1 MDGRLVIAGS
11 TTCHQRRKSM
21 VKPVLRVTALLTVFM
36 ALAAS
41 PGFAQGKGKPVT
53 LTARVVDA
61 VCLLPGGL
69 KGDSHR
75 ECAIG
80 CDKAGV
86 RMYLLD
92 EKANVMYAVMAD
104 APFKDPNAP
113 LREHLEKVVSVK
125 GDLYTGPGG
134 LKVVAV
140 KEVKAAAAA
149 NPCAAKPAANPCA
162 AKNP

>member
-1 MDGRLVIAGS
+1 
-11 TTCHQRRKSM
+11 M

-140 KEVKAAAAA
+140 KEVRTAAASQ
-149 NPCAAKPAANPCA
+149 PCAPKPAAAQPCA
-162 AKNP
+162 AKNPCAPKNPCGTK

>member
-1 MDGRLVIAGS
+1 MRGTRGVVVA
-11 TTCHQRRKSM
+11 
-21 VKPVLRVTALLTVFM
+21 VTAVGLLGGLSAT
-36 ALAAS
+36 
-41 PGFAQGKGKPVT
+41 GWAQGKGQPIT

-61 VCLLPGGL
+61 VCLLPAGL
-69 KGDSHR
+69 KGDGHR

-113 LREHLEKVVSVK
+113 LRDHLERVVTVK
-125 GDLYTGPGG
+125 GDLFTGPGG

-140 KEVKAAAAA
+140 KEVRAATAA
-149 NPCAAKPAANPCA
+149 NP
-162 AKNP
+162 

>member
-1 MDGRLVIAGS
+1 MRTACTLGLVV
-11 TTCHQRRKSM
+11 TVM
-21 VKPVLRVTALLTVFM
+21 VTLLGEGEAL
-36 ALAAS
+36 
-41 PGFAQGKGKPVT
+41 AQGKGTPVT

-61 VCLLPGGL
+61 VCLLLGGL

-92 EKANVMYAVMAD
+92 EKANAMYAVMAD

-113 LREHLEKVVSVK
+113 LRPHLEKVVTVK

-134 LKVVAV
+134 LKVIAV
-140 KEVKAAAAA
+140 KEVAAQ
-149 NPCAAKPAANPCA
+149 
-162 AKNP
+162 

>member
-1 MDGRLVIAGS
+1 MG
-11 TTCHQRRKSM
+11 KSFCKTM
-21 VKPVLRVTALLTVFM
+21 LLTACAVVLLT
-36 ALAAS
+36 APAW
-41 PGFAQGKGKPVT
+41 AQGKGKSIT

-61 VCLLPGGL
+61 ICMLPSGL
-69 KGDSHR
+69 KGESHR

-113 LREHLEKVVSVK
+113 LREHLERVVTVK
-125 GDLYTGPGG
+125 GDVFTGPGG
-134 LKVVAV
+134 LKVISV
-140 KEVKAAAAA
+140 KEVQKAAAAQ
-149 NPCAAKPAANPCA
+149 PCAPKAKQPCA
-162 AKNP
+162 AKNPCGAKNPCAPKK